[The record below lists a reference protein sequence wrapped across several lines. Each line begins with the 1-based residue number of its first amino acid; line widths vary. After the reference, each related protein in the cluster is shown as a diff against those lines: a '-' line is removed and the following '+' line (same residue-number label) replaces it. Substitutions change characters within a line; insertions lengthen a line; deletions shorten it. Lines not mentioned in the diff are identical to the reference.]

1 MFPSLS
7 LTSLT
12 HSSNFT
18 VSGLFLS
25 PQKAQQQQKSTY
37 PSSGNYMVVM
47 LGDILD
53 RGGEELK
60 LLYFLEKLK
69 QDREKS
75 NVKLLILQGNHERL
89 NIQGDFRYIIKV
101 GLDKFNNWG
110 GWFSIGIQMKK
121 FCKGLEKQINIF
133 NGVLKN
139 CPSGIRARVTA
150 LSPGSPIST
159 RSLADN
165 PTVLMVGGSV
175 FVHGRILPKDGIPG
189 T

>member
-1 MFPSLS
+1 MANSMISQNSIALVELIS
-7 LTSLT
+7 RD
-12 HSSNFT
+12 
-18 VSGLFLS
+18 
-25 PQKAQQQQKSTY
+25 
-37 PSSGNYMVVM
+37 GNYMVVM

-89 NIQGDFRYIIKV
+89 NIQGDFR
-101 GLDKFNNWG
+101 
-110 GWFSIGIQMKK
+110 
-121 FCKGLEKQINIF
+121 
-133 NGVLKN
+133 
-139 CPSGIRARVTA
+139 ARVTA